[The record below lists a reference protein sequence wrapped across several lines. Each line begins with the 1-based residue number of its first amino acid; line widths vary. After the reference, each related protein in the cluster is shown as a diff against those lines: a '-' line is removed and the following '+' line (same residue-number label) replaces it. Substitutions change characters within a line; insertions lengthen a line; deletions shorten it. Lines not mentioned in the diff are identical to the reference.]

1 MAVGTG
7 PLQASDF
14 NEHRLNCPRQ
24 SIPTSP
30 SPHANRI
37 EAICLVRE
45 EREVIM
51 KSPRMGHILPVISRD
66 LSLPPTP
73 KGKSK
78 MTQLRILTESFS
90 PKFKELGVYH
100 S

>member
-66 LSLPPTP
+66 FSQAPPPQGKRKNNARLIQP
-73 KGKSK
+73 KSWGA
-78 MTQLRILTESFS
+78 EF
-90 PKFKELGVYH
+90 
-100 S
+100 